1 MELETQ
7 IRALLQEAPLQ
18 YGNRT
23 QALVGLFGTPENG
36 FSWQDGE
43 LVALPGRG
51 PAIDAADFLAHVDPH
66 ATFGL
71 DASSQS
77 LHAYGQFTQAAN
89 RARRARFVRGSLDYL
104 ARQAPV
110 PKLVPPDFNEGRICE
125 IPDNVRDDWLQGAL
139 EFLLLILRM
148 DAAFVTRA
156 QKNSDQIQAAGALLQ
171 ALLLR
176 FAQRV
181 AFVPYSM
188 AEKMASA
195 CDEMPEAA
203 GA

>member
-23 QALVGLFGTPENG
+23 QALLGLFGTPENG
-36 FSWQDGE
+36 FTWQDGE
-43 LVALPGRG
+43 LVPLPGHK
-51 PAIDAADFLAHVDPH
+51 PTTDATDLLAQVDPH
-66 ATFGL
+66 ATFDL

-77 LHAYGQFTQAAN
+77 LHAYGQFTQAVN

-110 PKLVPPDFNEGRICE
+110 PKLVPPDFTEGCIGG
-125 IPDNVRDDWLQGAL
+125 IPDNIRADWLQGAL

-148 DAAFVTRA
+148 DAAFVTQT
-156 QKNSDQIQAAGALLQ
+156 QKNSDQIRAAAALLQ

-181 AFVPYSM
+181 AFVSKPGTDT
-188 AEKMASA
+188 MASA
-195 CDEMPEAA
+195 RDEMPEATDA
-203 GA
+203 

>member
-23 QALVGLFGTPENG
+23 QALLGLFGTPENG
-36 FSWQDGE
+36 FTWQGGE
-43 LVALPGRG
+43 LARVPGRG
-51 PAIDAADFLAHVDPH
+51 PAMDPPDLLAHLDPQ
-66 ATFGL
+66 ATYDL
-71 DASSQS
+71 DASIQS
-77 LHAYGQFTQAAN
+77 LHAYGQFTQAVN
-89 RARRARFVRGSLDYL
+89 RARRARFVRGNLDYL

-110 PKLVPPDFNEGRICE
+110 PKRVPPDFNVGRIRE

-139 EFLLLILRM
+139 EFLLLVLRM
-148 DAAFVTRA
+148 DAAFVTRG
-156 QKNSDQIQAAGALLQ
+156 QKNSDQIRAGAALLQ

-181 AFVPYSM
+181 AFVPLPG
-188 AEKMASA
+188 AEAMASA
-195 CDEMPEAA
+195 RDEMPEATDA
-203 GA
+203 